1 MHESSLLGQQREKTV
16 GGPAHCW
23 IQFKACREIYIVG
36 QIEEAMFIWIPDTLL
51 FFKFMLPELDGKNTQ
66 QCFFFARW
74 SGLDE
79 LMVDRPSLD
88 LCLSFLQGKTVD
100 L

>member
-1 MHESSLLGQQREKTV
+1 
-16 GGPAHCW
+16 
-23 IQFKACREIYIVG
+23 
-36 QIEEAMFIWIPDTLL
+36 
-51 FFKFMLPELDGKNTQ
+51 MLPELDGKKNTQ

-74 SGLDE
+74 SGLGE
-79 LMVDRPSLD
+79 LMVDRPPLD